1 MLFTRSFGALS
12 ARRVVFPA
20 PAEHEME
27 TELDQLLDAIEG
39 PRSEDDTAA

>member
-1 MLFTRSFGALS
+1 MLFTRSFGALA

-20 PAEHEME
+20 PVEHEME
-27 TELDQLLDAIEG
+27 TELEQLLDAVEA